1 MKNLLTLA
9 AGSASRAQ
17 DFEYFEYDHVFRNA
31 DNVML
36 RLHMRNQ
43 ATLEIPANDQQLIR
57 LMYALMSGFR
67 PEAVAF
73 LKKNSWI

>member
-1 MKNLLTLA
+1 MKNQLSLA
-9 AGSASRAQ
+9 AGSAYRAQ
-17 DFEYFEYDHVFRNA
+17 DFGYFEYDHVFQNPE
-31 DNVML
+31 NVAL
-36 RLHMRNQ
+36 RLHMKNM
-43 ATLEIPANDQQLIR
+43 ATLEIPASDEQLKR